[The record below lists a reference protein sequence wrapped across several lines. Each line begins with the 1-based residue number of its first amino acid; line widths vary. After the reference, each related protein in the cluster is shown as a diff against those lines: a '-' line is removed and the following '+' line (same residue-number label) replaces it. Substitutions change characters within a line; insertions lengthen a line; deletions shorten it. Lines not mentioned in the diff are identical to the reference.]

1 MIRDIENYNSM
12 IDYFDIN
19 KEITKTINVE
29 LDNIKDKKLVIT
41 NNNNYKLSVW
51 INMEYVE
58 IFSQSG
64 DSEVYYMELIGEG
77 VSLKKRTAWFG
88 DFVTELKDGIN
99 LLKLYNG
106 KINLDLIKPIDLINK
121 YFMDER
127 NRFGEVYISGYSGET
142 KKYCHIHCVVAYV
155 AFPELV
161 FMIIKKKNGG
171 LQAWKITSER
181 ITTGFDLAKCAKII
195 NKYITQKP
203 EYVEVSE
210 KLMSEIIASKV

>member
-1 MIRDIENYNSM
+1 MRGFIENYNSM

-58 IFSQSG
+58 IFGQSG
-64 DSEVYYMELIGEG
+64 DREVYYMGLIGEG
-77 VSLKKRTAWFG
+77 VSLKKRNAWFD

-106 KINLDLIKPIDLINK
+106 KIN
-121 YFMDER
+121 
-127 NRFGEVYISGYSGET
+127 
-142 KKYCHIHCVVAYV
+142 
-155 AFPELV
+155 
-161 FMIIKKKNGG
+161 
-171 LQAWKITSER
+171 
-181 ITTGFDLAKCAKII
+181 
-195 NKYITQKP
+195 
-203 EYVEVSE
+203 
-210 KLMSEIIASKV
+210 